1 MIPPVT
7 HPPHPWRLLGVA
19 VLVLSLWGLLDVR
32 NRGIVDPRNV
42 SLHKTD
48 FTVYTEAGAAF
59 FDGRDPYTV
68 TNPRGWGYLYL
79 PLFAM
84 LMAPLHAL
92 PPTVG
97 CTVWFFISVATL
109 AGCYFET
116 AWIAR
121 ACIPRGSLARGNLL
135 PDWLVWGALLT
146 TAFPVFNC
154 LQRGQIGVLKLYLLL
169 AGLRLVLQQGSRWR
183 MFLAGTVF
191 ALSIALKITP
201 ALPVGLLWFEQLL
214 AAWRRQAPA
223 EAAPRAWIGIG
234 GTAAGLVLAI
244 FIVPAALVG
253 WNANLRHLADWWELV
268 GDKAHRPGY
277 DRFAGDSYSVKNQS
291 LSNALHHLGNWA
303 DYQFGT
309 GPYDL
314 PFENEKTFVPDFITD
329 KPLFERLLLG
339 IRLAI
344 VGLAAWLAVRV
355 ARHNDPLAVAAVFG
369 LAAAATLIVAP
380 IARAH
385 YFVLL
390 LPGTLFVP
398 ALLLRA
404 GRPRMAGLVAWM
416 PAVLSL
422 VHYAAMD
429 IVGRVGLLGNGITL
443 WYLIAVFGTLQCVS
457 RREEPAADALGAA
470 AALGA
475 APAALGNA
483 PLARG
488 ELPRARPRRA
498 AEPTAL

>member
-1 MIPPVT
+1 MNSPPT
-7 HPPHPWRLLGVA
+7 PPAHPWRLLGA
-19 VLVLSLWGLLDVR
+19 AALVLALWGLLDVR
-32 NRGIVDPRNV
+32 NRGVVDMRNV

-97 CTVWFFISVATL
+97 CTVWFFISLATL

-116 AWIAR
+116 VWIAR

-146 TAFPVFNC
+146 TALPVFNC

-169 AGLRLVLQQGSRWR
+169 AGFRLVLEQGSRWR
-183 MFLAGTVF
+183 MFLAGVVL

-214 AAWRRQAPA
+214 AARRRLAPA
-223 EAAPRAWIGIG
+223 DAVPRARIGIG
-234 GTAAGLVLAI
+234 GTVAGLLLAI
-244 FIVPAALVG
+244 LIVPAALVG
-253 WNANLRHLADWWELV
+253 WNANLRHLGDWWELV

-277 DRFAGDSYSVKNQS
+277 DRFAGDSYSMKNQS

-303 DYQFGT
+303 DYQFGS

-314 PFENEKTFVPDFITD
+314 PFENEKTFVPEFITD
-329 KPLFERLLLG
+329 KPAFEHMLQV

-344 VGLAAWLAVRV
+344 VGVAGWLAVRT
-355 ARHNDPLAVAAVFG
+355 ARQNDPLAVTAVFG

-398 ALLLRA
+398 ALLLRE
-404 GRPRMAGLVAWM
+404 GRPRVAALVAWM

-429 IVGRVGLLGNGITL
+429 IVGRVGLLGNGITV
-443 WYLIAVFGTLQCVS
+443 WYLIAAWGTLGCIARSES
-457 RREEPAADALGAA
+457 RVAGTLPGLLTVGDSALAT
-470 AALGA
+470 
-475 APAALGNA
+475 AP
-483 PLARG
+483 
-488 ELPRARPRRA
+488 PRARSRRA